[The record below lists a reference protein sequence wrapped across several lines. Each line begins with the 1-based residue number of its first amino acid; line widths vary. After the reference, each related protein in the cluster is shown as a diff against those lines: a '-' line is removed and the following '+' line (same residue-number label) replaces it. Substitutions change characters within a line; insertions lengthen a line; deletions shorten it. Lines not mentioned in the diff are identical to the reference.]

1 MYVYMHIYIY
11 IYVEIWRGSFCRKT
25 HSHSWWYNSRGVPS
39 FPSLQTTLWKCEQDD
54 LYKLCL
60 CVYIY
65 NVYVCIYIYIY
76 TYIYIGV
83 TRKIFVLR
91 TRNNQNI
98 KYIIQLCVY
107 IYIYGYIYTFV
118 WCMRTILWVVS

>member
-1 MYVYMHIYIY
+1 MHISESSVKLYIYVYIYIYIHIDVCIYAHIY

-39 FPSLQTTLWKCEQDD
+39 FPSLQTTLWKSKPDD

-65 NVYVCIYIYIY
+65 IYI
-76 TYIYIGV
+76 TYMY
-83 TRKIFVLR
+83 
-91 TRNNQNI
+91 
-98 KYIIQLCVY
+98 VY
-107 IYIYGYIYTFV
+107 IYIHIYIYMSQEKYLFLEHE
-118 WCMRTILWVVS
+118 TIKI